1 MDVPAPRPK
10 PAPPSRAPAIQ
21 RALAAL
27 IGGAVV
33 WLVVQAALQ
42 GSFALRRGAEPGQA
56 PPSRLDL
63 NQATVAEL
71 QLLPGV
77 GPKLGQ
83 RIDAYRVLYG
93 PYPHVD
99 ELRKVPG
106 IGPQLLERIRPH
118 VIVTN
123 ERGEE
128 SRSAE
133 PASVAAPVAQNVE
146 KRESFYRQPTPPS
159 ATPPSAT
166 PPSATPPSAT
176 APSATPPSA
185 TPPSATA
192 PSATPPSATA
202 PSATPP
208 SATPLLV
215 DLNAA
220 TSAELDQLP
229 GIGPKLAQR
238 IIEARAEKPFASIEE
253 LRRVP
258 GIGPKTFEKV
268 RPHVVVRP

>member
-1 MDVPAPRPK
+1 MDVPAPRPE

-133 PASVAAPVAQNVE
+133 PASVAAPVAQ
-146 KRESFYRQPTPPS
+146 KPQTRESFYRQP
-159 ATPPSAT
+159 
-166 PPSATPPSAT
+166 
-176 APSATPPSA
+176 
-185 TPPSATA
+185 
-192 PSATPPSATA
+192 TA

-215 DLNAA
+215 DVNAA

-238 IIEARAEKPFASIEE
+238 IIEARTEKPFASIEE

-258 GIGPKTFEKV
+258 GIGPKTLEKV